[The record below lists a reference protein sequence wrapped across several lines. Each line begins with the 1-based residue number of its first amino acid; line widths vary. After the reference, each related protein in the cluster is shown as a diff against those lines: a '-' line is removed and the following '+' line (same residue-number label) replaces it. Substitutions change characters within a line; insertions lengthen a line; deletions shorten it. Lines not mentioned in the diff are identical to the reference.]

1 MGLVG
6 GVTLTA
12 VSPAAQVIAV
22 QEPVMRVLVLEASA
36 LRLRADAEQ
45 PLLVA
50 GLGSSEQRLRALS
63 VRKQRGQLQLTLEG
77 RSRRSVSL
85 ALQRELRVRSADP
98 RGIWL
103 GKRRYRGELRV
114 RSVGAG
120 LQVVNHLRVEDYL
133 ASVVG
138 SEMPEAWPLAALQAQ
153 AVAARTYALA
163 QHGKAGGFD
172 LKATVA
178 SQVYRGV
185 ESETA
190 NTLKAVESTH
200 SLVLVHGGKLID
212 AVFHSSSGGATEAS
226 GAVWSKQLPYLVSVP
241 DHDQH
246 SPVHQW
252 DVWFE
257 PHQLRR
263 AFRETGGV
271 SSIDVLGTTGTGRIR
286 QARVQGP
293 SGDLLLSGKQLRQ
306 RLGLK
311 STLVR
316 FEMLASKSAKPGAG
330 VGLKRFEHSFGD
342 RNSAGAGT
350 VLMGSWRDG
359 ATGKSLFAPSVDAN
373 ASFMGLTPPPP
384 LPPLPVRSKRRSRHQ
399 PLMLLA
405 MGQGFGHGVGM
416 SQWGAH
422 GLAQRGADFRQILN
436 HYYRG
441 AEIVP
446 YRQLQNSSLAFLW
459 RSRQPGGV
467 ESMGDA

>member
-22 QEPVMRVLVLEASA
+22 QEPVMRVLVLEAAA

-77 RSRRSVSL
+77 RSRRSLSL

-138 SEMPEAWPLAALQAQ
+138 SEMPESWPLAALQAQ

-226 GAVWSKQLPYLVSVP
+226 GAVWTKQLPYLVSVP

-271 SSIDVLGTTGTGRIR
+271 SSIAVLGTTGTGRIR

-293 SGDLLLSGKQLRQ
+293 RGDLLLSGKQLRQ

-330 VGLKRFEHSFGD
+330 VGFKRFEQSLGD
-342 RNSAGAGT
+342 RNSSGAGT
-350 VLMGSWRDG
+350 VLMGSWRDRTT
-359 ATGKSLFAPSVDAN
+359 ASVDAK
-373 ASFMGLTPPPP
+373 ASFIGLTPPPP
-384 LPPLPVRSKRRSRHQ
+384 VPPLPVRSTRRSRHQ

-459 RSRQPGGV
+459 RSRQPGRV
-467 ESMGDA
+467 EKMGDA

>member
-22 QEPVMRVLVLEASA
+22 QEPVMRVLVLEAAA

-77 RSRRSVSL
+77 RSRRSLSL

-138 SEMPEAWPLAALQAQ
+138 SEMPESWPLAALQAQ

-178 SQVYRGV
+178 SQAYRGV

-226 GAVWSKQLPYLVSVP
+226 GAVWTKQLPYLVSVP

-271 SSIDVLGTTGTGRIR
+271 SSIAVLGTTGTGRIR

-293 SGDLLLSGKQLRQ
+293 RGDLLLSGKQLRQ

-316 FEMLASKSAKPGAG
+316 FEMLASKSAKPRADF
-330 VGLKRFEHSFGD
+330 GLKRFEQSLGD
-342 RNSAGAGT
+342 SNSSGAGT

-359 ATGKSLFAPSVDAN
+359 TTASVDPN

-384 LPPLPVRSKRRSRHQ
+384 VPPLPVRSTRRSRHQ

-467 ESMGDA
+467 ERIGDA

>member
-22 QEPVMRVLVLEASA
+22 QEPVMRVLVLEAAA

-77 RSRRSVSL
+77 RSRRSLSL

-138 SEMPEAWPLAALQAQ
+138 SEMPESWPLAALQAQ

-226 GAVWSKQLPYLVSVP
+226 GAVWTKQLPYLVSVP

-271 SSIDVLGTTGTGRIR
+271 SSIAVLGTTGTGRIR

-293 SGDLLLSGKQLRQ
+293 RGDLLLSGKQLRQ

-330 VGLKRFEHSFGD
+330 VGFKRFEHSFGD

-350 VLMGSWRDG
+350 VLMGSWRDRTT
-359 ATGKSLFAPSVDAN
+359 ASVDAN

-384 LPPLPVRSKRRSRHQ
+384 VPPLPVRSTRRSRHQ

-459 RSRQPGGV
+459 RSRQPGRV
-467 ESMGDA
+467 ERMGDA

>member
-50 GLGSSEQRLRALS
+50 GLGSSEQRLRGLS

-138 SEMPEAWPLAALQAQ
+138 SEMPQSWPLAALQAQ

-163 QHGKAGGFD
+163 QQGKAGGFD

-226 GAVWSKQLPYLVSVP
+226 GAVWTKQLPYLVSVP

-252 DVWFE
+252 EVWFE

-271 SSIDVLGTTGTGRIR
+271 NSIAVLGTTGTGRIR

-293 SGDLLLSGKQLRQ
+293 RGDLLLSGKQLRQ

-330 VGLKRFEHSFGD
+330 VGLKRFEHSFGE
-342 RNSAGAGT
+342 RNSYGAGT
-350 VLMGSWRDG
+350 VLMGSWRDE
-359 ATGKSLFAPSVDAN
+359 ATASVDAN

-384 LPPLPVRSKRRSRHQ
+384 LPPLPVRSTRRSRHQ
-399 PLMLLA
+399 PLLLLA

-467 ESMGDA
+467 ERMGDA

>member
-12 VSPAAQVIAV
+12 VSPAAEVIAV

-50 GLGSSEQRLRALS
+50 GLGSREQRLRALS
-63 VRKQRGQLQLTLEG
+63 VRKQRGQLRLTLEG
-77 RSRRSVSL
+77 RSRRSLSL

-138 SEMPEAWPLAALQAQ
+138 SEMPESWPLAALQAQ

-200 SLVLVHGGKLID
+200 SLVLVHGGQLID

-263 AFRETGGV
+263 AFRETGGL
-271 SSIDVLGTTGTGRIR
+271 SSIAVLGTTGTGRIR
-286 QARVQGP
+286 QALVQGP
-293 SGDLLLSGKQLRQ
+293 RGDLLLSGKQLRQ

-342 RNSAGAGT
+342 RKSSGAGT
-350 VLMGSWRDG
+350 VLMGSWRDRTT
-359 ATGKSLFAPSVDAN
+359 ASVDAN

-384 LPPLPVRSKRRSRHQ
+384 VPPLPLHSTRRSRHQ

-459 RSRQPGGV
+459 RSPQPGRV

>member
-22 QEPVMRVLVLEASA
+22 QEPVMRVLVLEAAA

-77 RSRRSVSL
+77 RSRRSLSL

-138 SEMPEAWPLAALQAQ
+138 SEMPESWPLAALQAQ

-226 GAVWSKQLPYLVSVP
+226 GAVWTKQLPYLVSVP

-271 SSIDVLGTTGTGRIR
+271 SSIAVLGTTGTGRIR

-293 SGDLLLSGKQLRQ
+293 RGDLLLSGKQLRQ

-330 VGLKRFEHSFGD
+330 VGLQRFEQSLGD

-350 VLMGSWRDG
+350 VLMGSWRDRTT
-359 ATGKSLFAPSVDAN
+359 ASVDAN

-384 LPPLPVRSKRRSRHQ
+384 VPPLPVRSTRRSRHQ

-459 RSRQPGGV
+459 RSRQPGRV
-467 ESMGDA
+467 ERMGEA

>member
-77 RSRRSVSL
+77 RSRRSLSL

-138 SEMPEAWPLAALQAQ
+138 SEMPESWPLAALQAQ

-271 SSIDVLGTTGTGRIR
+271 SSIAVLGTTGTGRIR

-293 SGDLLLSGKQLRQ
+293 RGDLLLSGKQLRQ

-342 RNSAGAGT
+342 RKSSGAGT

-359 ATGKSLFAPSVDAN
+359 TTASVDAN

-384 LPPLPVRSKRRSRHQ
+384 LPPLPVRSKGRSRHQ

-459 RSRQPGGV
+459 RSRQPGRV
-467 ESMGDA
+467 ERMGDA